1 MNKDLGKGDKSS
13 VSGNPIDMG
22 LSERSGFSHDG
33 KLRGETSEKEQRPKA
48 KTETVSSDRGSFKNR
63 C

>member
-1 MNKDLGKGDKSS
+1 MKLGKGDKYKAASLT
-13 VSGNPIDMG
+13 D
-22 LSERSGFSHDG
+22 DG
-33 KLRGETSEKEQRPKA
+33 IIHRESINEKAKLRQDTGMAQRPKA